1 MDAKVFHPGDPVI
14 KAGGDRG
21 TVIAAFR
28 DRSSGEWRYVVVDDR
43 GRSTDT
49 PISTTGATERV
60 AGRVQRGRL
69 GWRRPPRGRRGPDRH
84 WPVPWS
90 QPLDHIEALAEARA
104 PIPLTATRTAGAPGS
119 SRGFFF

>member
-1 MDAKVFHPGDPVI
+1 MDAKVFHHGDPVI

-43 GRSTDT
+43 GVQQTLPSAQ
-49 PISTTGATERV
+49 TGATERV

-69 GWRRPPRGRRGPDRH
+69 GWRRPPRGRRGPGR
-84 WPVPWS
+84 
-90 QPLDHIEALAEARA
+90 
-104 PIPLTATRTAGAPGS
+104 
-119 SRGFFF
+119 